1 VPAATFISIAVIGV
15 LYSLAAW
22 AMTVAVGPTQVV
34 TAATEQGA
42 DLLFAVAGSELG
54 PGWADLGRALLVTS
68 VLAAM
73 ISFHNTAARYLF
85 ALGRE
90 HVLPPAL
97 GRTGARS
104 GSPIIG
110 SLLQSAIGLAV
121 IASYA
126 IVGADPLTRLFYL
139 GGATGG
145 LGVLILLAVTAIA
158 ILIHFTRQPASHYG
172 DRAARPILLPAIAVL
187 AIGTVLYLALRHVDT
202 LLGVAPDSTL
212 TWAVPLGYAAAAVL
226 GLGWA
231 LLLRRWR
238 PDTYQRIG
246 YGAKAAT
253 LTTTGAHR

>member
-1 VPAATFISIAVIGV
+1 
-15 LYSLAAW
+15 
-22 AMTVAVGPTQVV
+22 
-34 TAATEQGA
+34 
-42 DLLFAVAGSELG
+42 
-54 PGWADLGRALLVTS
+54 
-68 VLAAM
+68 M

-97 GRTGARS
+97 GRTAARS

-110 SLLQSAIGLAV
+110 SLLQSAVGLAV
-121 IASYA
+121 IGGYA
-126 IVGADPLTRLFYL
+126 VAGADPLTQLFYL

-145 LGVLILLAVTAIA
+145 LGVLILLAVTAVA
-158 ILIHFTRQPASHYG
+158 ILIHFTRQPATH
-172 DRAARPILLPAIAVL
+172 DNRVTRPVVAAAIAVL
-187 AIGTVLYLALRHVDT
+187 AIGTVLYLALTHIDT
-202 LLGVAPDSTL
+202 LLGVTPDSTL
-212 TWAVPLGYAAAAVL
+212 TWAAPLGYAAAAVL

-231 LLLRRWR
+231 LLLRLRR